1 MYTLEQLGW
10 HTFFEDTLTEQ
21 ERSRLARITVTGQ
34 NTYQALTLEGKI
46 NLKLTGSFSR
56 TITTKFELPAVG
68 DWVVTD
74 ETKQVIHRRLP
85 RQTNFVRNIPG
96 EKDERQVVAANIEE
110 VWLVMSLNKD
120 FNLKRLNRYVTTAW
134 DSGAIPVIVL
144 TKSDLVTDLEDYLSQ
159 VESEHMGIEIIACSA
174 LNGAG
179 FDRLNKR
186 LVEHRTIALVGS
198 SGADKSTLL
207 NYLAGEEIQTTSGIR
222 DDDSRGRHT
231 TTSRFLL
238 PVGDAWIID
247 TPGMRELQLWA
258 DSESLDT
265 TFTDIKE
272 LTANCRFNNCTHNN
286 EPGCAVTAALADG
299 TLSTQRWAEYT
310 KLQKELAYLERKANP
325 VSQRQ
330 YMKAIIK
337 KYKKK

>member
-1 MYTLEQLGW
+1 M
-10 HTFFEDTLTEQ
+10 
-21 ERSRLARITVTGQ
+21 
-34 NTYQALTLEGKI
+34 
-46 NLKLTGSFSR
+46 
-56 TITTKFELPAVG
+56 
-68 DWVVTD
+68 
-74 ETKQVIHRRLP
+74 
-85 RQTNFVRNIPG
+85 
-96 EKDERQVVAANIEE
+96 
-110 VWLVMSLNKD
+110 
-120 FNLKRLNRYVTTAW
+120 
-134 DSGAIPVIVL
+134 
-144 TKSDLVTDLEDYLSQ
+144 
-159 VESEHMGIEIIACSA
+159 
-174 LNGAG
+174 GAG

-198 SGADKSTLL
+198 SGAGKSTLL

-272 LTANCRFNNCTHNN
+272 LTANCHFNNCTHNN
-286 EPGCAVTAALADG
+286 EPGCAVTAALTDG